1 MLFAFI
7 CTDKRDSLELRTQV
21 RADHVAYLNSLGETL
36 RFAGPFLDGQGNAT
50 GSLVVVEAQTRADA
64 ENLAAND
71 PYNKAGLF
79 ASVDIR
85 AWRWTLKNPD
95 AK

>member
-7 CTDKRDSLELRTQV
+7 CTDKRDSLELRAKV
-21 RADHVAYLNSLGETL
+21 RDDHVAYLNSLGKTL
-36 RFAGPFLDGQGNAT
+36 KFAGPFLDGQGNST
-50 GSLVVVEAQTRADA
+50 GSLVVVEAKTRMEA

-79 ASVDIR
+79 ASVDIK
-85 AWRWTLKNPD
+85 AWRWTLNNPE

>member
-7 CTDKRDSLELRTQV
+7 CTDKRDSLELRAKV
-21 RADHVAYLNSLGETL
+21 RDDHVAYLNSLGETL
-36 RFAGPFLDGQGNAT
+36 KFAGPFLDGQGNST
-50 GSLVVVEAQTRADA
+50 GSLVVVEAETRMEA

-79 ASVDIR
+79 ASVDIK
-85 AWRWTLKNPD
+85 AWRWTFNNPE